1 MESTAIDGGGRAEN
15 GEKESSNE
23 VESSNQR
30 HGFRK
35 SICSRP
41 KIVLKERVCVCV
53 WKQST
58 EYRGE

>member
-41 KIVLKERVCVCV
+41 KIVLKERV
-53 WKQST
+53 WKQS
-58 EYRGE
+58 RGGK